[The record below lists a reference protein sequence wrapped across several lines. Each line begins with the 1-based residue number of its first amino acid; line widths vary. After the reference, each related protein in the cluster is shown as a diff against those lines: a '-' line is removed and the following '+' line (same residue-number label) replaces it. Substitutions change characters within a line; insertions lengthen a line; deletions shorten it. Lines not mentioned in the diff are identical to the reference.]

1 MGKIIAVCG
10 LACDDCP
17 AFTATLKDDQLEKER
32 VAKMWSSSEFPLK
45 AEDISCEGCTTVKG
59 KLMKFC
65 ETCQVRQCGME
76 KNVSNCAYCG
86 DYPCDKLNE
95 VWKMFESGEA
105 KKILDMINTE
115 LMK

>member
-1 MGKIIAVCG
+1 
-10 LACDDCP
+10 
-17 AFTATLKDDQLEKER
+17 
-32 VAKMWSSSEFPLK
+32 
-45 AEDISCEGCTTVKG
+45 
-59 KLMKFC
+59 MKFC